1 MKFEFTGAAKI
12 TSGTSVKG
20 LETLTFSNDGI
31 TEYAH
36 TTIEIAAS
44 TVDLELPLAQILT
57 SKVVVLVTDAPLVI
71 KIDDAADGFVLN
83 GKLLIEG
90 ELDKIEVTNE
100 STETD
105 ATLTVMACA

>member
-1 MKFEFTGAAKI
+1 MKFELTGAAKI

-20 LETLTFSNDGI
+20 VETLTFSDESI
-31 TEYAH
+31 TEYSH

-57 SKVVVLVTDAPLVI
+57 SKVVVLVTDEPLTI
-71 KIDDAADGFVLN
+71 KINDASTGFVLN
-83 GKLLIEG
+83 GKFLVEG

-105 ATLTVMACA
+105 ATLTIMACA